1 MAQAAV
7 ECAEVLLQLCQ
18 TPLSHEDDL
27 SVCDTSSDSFGAA
40 SCDESPRRLQGA
52 RSCSTWRRSVPLCVG
67 RCAARIDVHLKL
79 NFQTPLHQEFIL
91 LLLEVLLNVGKQE
104 VKMTKTCKFQDVVNL
119 PVSLHSGLAFVWVK
133 SVTGK

>member
-1 MAQAAV
+1 
-7 ECAEVLLQLCQ
+7 
-18 TPLSHEDDL
+18 
-27 SVCDTSSDSFGAA
+27 
-40 SCDESPRRLQGA
+40 
-52 RSCSTWRRSVPLCVG
+52 VG